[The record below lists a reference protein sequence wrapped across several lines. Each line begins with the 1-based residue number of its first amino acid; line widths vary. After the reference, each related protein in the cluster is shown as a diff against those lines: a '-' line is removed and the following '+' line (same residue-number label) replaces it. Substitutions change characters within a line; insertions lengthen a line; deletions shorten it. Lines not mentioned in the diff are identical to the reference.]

1 MVGVTDVVVGA
12 AVKWGSRSI
21 FLSDPVDFSSLS
33 MDLLSS
39 SSLLLPDS
47 VVFFSRNLLHDHY
60 LV

>member
-47 VVFFSRNLLHDHY
+47 VVFFFS
-60 LV
+60 